1 MSNLISASNKFL
13 IVISG
18 PTGVGKSDL
27 AIRLAQELNAE
38 IFSADSRQIYK
49 EMTIGTAKPTFE
61 ELSLVPHHFINHVSI
76 FDTYSAGHYEL
87 DAKKLLHRY
96 FQSNAI
102 GILVGG
108 TGLYIKALLNGLD
121 NFPKVD
127 QKVIDHLE
135 MHYKESGL
143 EWLQNQVRILDP
155 DYYHKVDLF
164 NSRRLI
170 RALSVVLESNSTY
183 TSFLEH
189 ENKVTLPYHIIE
201 IGLDVPR
208 ELLYERINKR
218 VDSMISNGLVEEAS
232 LLYQF
237 KNYRPLET
245 VGYQELFQYFDHE
258 ISKDEAIEL
267 IKQNSR
273 RYAKRQ
279 ITWFKKHGNWKYFKP
294 DDFENILD
302 FINEKIAF

>member
-61 ELSLVPHHFINHVSI
+61 ELSLVPHHFINHGSI

-127 QKVIDHLE
+127 Q
-135 MHYKESGL
+135 
-143 EWLQNQVRILDP
+143 
-155 DYYHKVDLF
+155 
-164 NSRRLI
+164 
-170 RALSVVLESNSTY
+170 
-183 TSFLEH
+183 
-189 ENKVTLPYHIIE
+189 
-201 IGLDVPR
+201 
-208 ELLYERINKR
+208 
-218 VDSMISNGLVEEAS
+218 
-232 LLYQF
+232 
-237 KNYRPLET
+237 
-245 VGYQELFQYFDHE
+245 
-258 ISKDEAIEL
+258 
-267 IKQNSR
+267 
-273 RYAKRQ
+273 
-279 ITWFKKHGNWKYFKP
+279 
-294 DDFENILD
+294 
-302 FINEKIAF
+302 